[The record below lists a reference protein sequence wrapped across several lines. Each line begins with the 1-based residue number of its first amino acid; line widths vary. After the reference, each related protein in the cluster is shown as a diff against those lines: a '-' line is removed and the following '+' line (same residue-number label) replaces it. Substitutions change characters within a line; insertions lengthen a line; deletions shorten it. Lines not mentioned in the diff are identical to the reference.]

1 MTKSMFVDK
10 DAPHKHYPMLKS
22 KAKEAEWLC
31 KALAYVWPQ
40 NCDRANPVHRHIS
53 RTLRYVLDLYEIAG
67 ASTGLF
73 HLPEDREL
81 ILDTAVHLIA
91 HYNWLAKWAEEQ
103 GHKRWN
109 TVLKHHYVGHVAEQA
124 QWLHCRAGAT
134 YLDEDFMGRIK
145 HVAQKASGGGLLH
158 TTSIVLQK
166 WRRGTWLRWDAL
178 RP

>member
-1 MTKSMFVDK
+1 M
-10 DAPHKHYPMLKS
+10 
-22 KAKEAEWLC
+22 
-31 KALAYVWPQ
+31 
-40 NCDRANPVHRHIS
+40 
-53 RTLRYVLDLYEIAG
+53 DLYEIAG

-158 TTSIVLQK
+158 TTSSVLQK

-178 RP
+178 HP